1 MRTNWAYFAGA
12 IAGAL
17 VLWGGT
23 VLAQNAPAPANPPSD
38 KEKEKAA
45 NCQNKTQAQNGMKSP
60 ETIQGQV
67 TNVDPEQGK
76 LTMRGSD
83 GTVRVFQA
91 PKEVLQ
97 QYKVGDQIKARLRS
111 SENC

>member
-1 MRTNWAYFAGA
+1 MRTNGAYFAGA
-12 IAGAL
+12 VAGAL
-17 VLWGGT
+17 MLWGGA
-23 VLAQNAPAPANPPSD
+23 VLAQNAPAPANPTPD
-38 KEKEKAA
+38 KERAA
-45 NCQNKTQAQNGMKSP
+45 NCQNKTQAQNGVKSP

-76 LTMRGSD
+76 LTMRSSD

-97 QYKVGDQIKARLRS
+97 QYKVGDQIKATLRPS
-111 SENC
+111 ANC

>member
-1 MRTNWAYFAGA
+1 MRTNRAYFAGA
-12 IAGAL
+12 MAGAL

-23 VLAQNAPAPANPPSD
+23 VLAQNARAPANPPSD
-38 KEKEKAA
+38 KEKAA
-45 NCQNKTQAQNGMKSP
+45 NCQNKTQAENAMKSP

-97 QYKVGDQIKARLRS
+97 QYKVGDQITARLRS

>member
-12 IAGAL
+12 IAGAFM
-17 VLWGGT
+17 LWGGA
-23 VLAQNAPAPANPPSD
+23 VLAQNAPAPGNPTPD
-38 KEKEKAA
+38 KKGAA
-45 NCQNKTQAQNGMKSP
+45 NCANKTQAQNGVKSP
-60 ETIQGQV
+60 ETIEGQV

-83 GTVRVFQA
+83 GTVRVFKA
-91 PKEVLQ
+91 PKDVLQ
-97 QYKVGDQIKARLRS
+97 QYKVGDQIHARLRS